1 MVSFDL
7 VGEQGARVM
16 GSQKAGRQL
25 NGRHGASSRQR
36 VWAPTH
42 RLEAGGTADS

>member
-7 VGEQGARVM
+7 GGEQGAHVM
-16 GSQKAGRQL
+16 GSQKASRQL

-36 VWAPTH
+36 GWAPTQ
-42 RLEAGGTADS
+42 RLEAGGTADC